1 MVLSPSTA
9 LELKFFTPSFLTL
22 SRLGPGF
29 SNIATGMGPG
39 KVALARREICKAI
52 ECVVEAMGRH
62 IIGHSDKSYPK
73 PTLIRVDYG
82 YLAAWHSRQVAL
94 LAACKEEAGGGNP
107 PPQLLC
113 QFRHWDVPTWLGR
126 QSMCLHIPYFG
137 DSLMG
142 SFSRPNSAACPPC
155 WRGSQHQVARKP
167 CNGQCPCGS
176 WRLPCGSWS
185 LIPADRV
192 GCGVPQV
199 EGRSPDAGCCTS
211 APAAPMHMLHQ
222 YSHRV
227 LLWSFISPNTW

>member
-1 MVLSPSTA
+1 MWLKPWAGISLAILTRVTQNPHLSEWIMDTW
-9 LELKFFTPSFLTL
+9 L
-22 SRLGPGF
+22 LGIQDRSLCWLHAKRKQGEV
-29 SNIATGMGPG
+29 T
-39 KVALARREICKAI
+39 
-52 ECVVEAMGRH
+52 
-62 IIGHSDKSYPK
+62 
-73 PTLIRVDYG
+73 
-82 YLAAWHSRQVAL
+82 
-94 LAACKEEAGGGNP
+94 P

-113 QFRHWDVPTWLGR
+113 QFRHWDGPTWLGR

-167 CNGQCPCGS
+167 CNGQC
-176 WRLPCGSWS
+176 PCGSWS